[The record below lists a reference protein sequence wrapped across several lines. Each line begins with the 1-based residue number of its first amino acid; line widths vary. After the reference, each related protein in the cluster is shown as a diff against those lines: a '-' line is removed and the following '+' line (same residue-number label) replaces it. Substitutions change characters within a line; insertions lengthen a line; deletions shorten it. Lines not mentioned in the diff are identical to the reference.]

1 MSFDQA
7 TQQVVQ
13 GAQEVVYG
21 GAGALGILIIS
32 NIGQWIK
39 EWQRTRKLDK
49 IGEKLDMLVAANGI
63 QNERLVEVETTQKD
77 FAKACALEKNRNDNR
92 LHILETRVLDIIK
105 EKGG

>member
-1 MSFDQA
+1 MLFDQA

-77 FAKACALEKNRNDNR
+77 FANACALEKNRNDNR
-92 LHILETRVLDIIK
+92 LHILEKRVLDIIK